1 MVTPFFKAK
10 TILHAVRRK
19 IFAMQSGFFLPSV
32 CVVSRPVVWN
42 ICFIEC
48 FGTGESF
55 YIQMSIIKS
64 RVSSYLFSMLC
75 LELIGSF
82 LMFA

>member
-10 TILHAVRRK
+10 TILLAVRRK
-19 IFAMQSGFFLPSV
+19 IFAMQSGLV

-48 FGTGESF
+48 FGTGE
-55 YIQMSIIKS
+55 
-64 RVSSYLFSMLC
+64 
-75 LELIGSF
+75 
-82 LMFA
+82 